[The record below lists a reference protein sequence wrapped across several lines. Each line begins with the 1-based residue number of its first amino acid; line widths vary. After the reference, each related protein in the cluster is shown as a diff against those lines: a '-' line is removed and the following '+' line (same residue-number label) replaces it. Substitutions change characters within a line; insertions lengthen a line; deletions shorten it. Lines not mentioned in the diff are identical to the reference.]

1 MHKAA
6 SFGLSVTAAALTVG
20 LSGIAAHA
28 AGQDA
33 ELVKKGQQIYAAQ
46 KCAICHSIAGA
57 GAKSPKGSPL
67 DGVGKKLSAEEIR
80 EWIHDPAAMTKK
92 TKSTK
97 KPVMPAKYSK
107 LPAAEVD
114 ALVAYMQSLK

>member
-1 MHKAA
+1 MSIVMTPKMLPWTALVLA
-6 SFGLSVTAAALTVG
+6 LGLMRPDA
-20 LSGIAAHA
+20 A

-33 ELVKKGQQIYAAQ
+33 ELVKKGQAVYAAQ
-46 KCAICHSIAGA
+46 KCAVCHSIG
-57 GAKSPKGSPL
+57 GVGKKTSPL
-67 DGVGKKLSAEEIR
+67 DGVGKKLSADELR
-80 EWIHDPAAMTKK
+80 DWILKPAEMTKK

-107 LPAAEVD
+107 LPAADVD